1 LSVVLPRLAA
11 LSLSVAL
18 VVGAATARARPIDL
32 RRAQVGDGGVTAAL
46 GPGAQPV
53 RLTLDPALQRAAER
67 LLSRSGAH
75 EGAIVASDVRTGR
88 ILAWASRGDR
98 DYVVTPFAPSASL
111 FKLVTATSLLEG
123 GSVRPETRVCYEG
136 GEHGITPRDL
146 VARLGSGAACLPFRQ
161 ALGRSIN
168 LVFARLTKEYLEA
181 AELRQMAAV
190 LGFSGVVPI
199 DVPVGPSSV
208 LLSSDPFE
216 LARAAAGFWNGK
228 LSPLGALFA
237 MQTIARGGERLPF
250 SLLASTPPRAAT
262 GRAMSAAT
270 AATLRKMLEVTTRS
284 GTCARA
290 FRHADGRRALPDVS
304 VAAKTG
310 TLIGGKPTRM
320 FSWFTAFAPSTRPEV
335 AVAVM
340 LGNDLVWRT
349 KANVVGRDLLEAYFA
364 HDKGGGAVA
373 KRGGTAAKRGGP
385 VAKKAALRRP

>member
-1 LSVVLPRLAA
+1 VLFLRKLAA
-11 LSLSVAL
+11 LTVSLAL
-18 VVGAATARARPIDL
+18 VAGAPAAEARPVDL
-32 RRAQVGDGGVTAAL
+32 RSVQVRGKHVVAPI
-46 GPGAQPV
+46 GPHGRSV
-53 RLTLDPALQRAAER
+53 RLTLDPKLQRAAER

-88 ILAWASRGDR
+88 IVAWASRGDR

-136 GEHGITPRDL
+136 GEHGITPKDL
-146 VARLGSGAACLPFRQ
+146 VARLTSGAACMPFRQ
-161 ALGRSIN
+161 SLGRSIN
-168 LVFARLTKEYLEA
+168 LVFARLAKEYLEA
-181 AELRQMAAV
+181 AELRQMAAIM
-190 LGFSGVVPI
+190 GFSGSVPI
-199 DVPVGPSSV
+199 DVPVGSSQVV
-208 LLSSDPFE
+208 LPSDPLG

-237 MQTIARGGERLPF
+237 MQTIARGGERLPL
-250 SLLASTPPRAAT
+250 SILASTPPRAAT
-262 GRAMSAAT
+262 DRAMSTGT
-270 AATLRKMLEVTTRS
+270 AAALRKMLEVTTRS

-290 FRHADGRRALPDVS
+290 FRHANGQRALADMS

-320 FSWFTAFAPSTRPEV
+320 FSWFTAFAPSNRPEL

-349 KANVVGRDLLEAYFA
+349 KANIVGRDLLEAYFA
-364 HDKGGGAVA
+364 PKKKSSSVA
-373 KRGGTAAKRGGP
+373 KRTP
-385 VAKKAALRRP
+385 PRRR